1 MKKLIIKIKQ
11 LFCRHKDSS
20 WYAVKGNIFQMING
34 EKRLLVCNECG
45 KTLAEIFVEYEGNG
59 FK

>member
-11 LFCRHKDSS
+11 LFCRHTDRD
-20 WYAVKGNIFQMING
+20 WYVVRGNRFQMING
-34 EKRLLVCNECG
+34 EKRLLVCNKCG
-45 KTLAEIFVEYEGNG
+45 KTLAEHFAEYEGNG